1 MLQFKVAEKA
11 QHFTK
16 LSIISHGS
24 FDQGPAD
31 LKDLRATTDHEA
43 GDHYNWANKIK
54 LQTDKLLV
62 GGNPF

>member
-16 LSIISHGS
+16 LFIILHGS
-24 FDQGPAD
+24 FDQGLAD
-31 LKDLRATTDHEA
+31 LKDLGATTDHEA
-43 GDHYNWANKIK
+43 GDHHNWANQIK

>member
-16 LSIISHGS
+16 LFIILHRS

-31 LKDLRATTDHEA
+31 HNDLRATTDHEA
-43 GDHYNWANKIK
+43 GDHYN
-54 LQTDKLLV
+54 
-62 GGNPF
+62 

>member
-16 LSIISHGS
+16 LFIISYGS
-24 FDQGPAD
+24 FDQGVAD
-31 LKDLRATTDHEA
+31 LKDLRTTTDHEA

-62 GGNPF
+62 GGNRF